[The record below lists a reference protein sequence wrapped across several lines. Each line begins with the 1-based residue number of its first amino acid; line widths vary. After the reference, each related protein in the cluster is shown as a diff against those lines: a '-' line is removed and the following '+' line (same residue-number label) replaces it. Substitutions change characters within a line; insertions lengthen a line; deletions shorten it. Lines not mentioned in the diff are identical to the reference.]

1 MLKEIVIKILKY
13 VNAKK
18 LRIEK
23 EVILDRKTS
32 YSFSTKFE
40 GKNKIGKNA
49 CINNSK
55 VGFATYIGKECIFDN
70 TIIGKYC
77 CIANNVKPIKYEI
90 EFCDFPGE
98 HENDTKIVQ
107 TKVTPITSYTF
118 KKSIVK
124 AIENN

>member
-1 MLKEIVIKILKY
+1 MLY
-13 VNAKK
+13 
-18 LRIEK
+18 
-23 EVILDRKTS
+23 
-32 YSFSTKFE
+32 
-40 GKNKIGKNA
+40 
-49 CINNSK
+49 
-55 VGFATYIGKECIFDN
+55 
-70 TIIGKYC
+70 

-124 AIENN
+124 AIENS

>member
-1 MLKEIVIKILKY
+1 MKRILYPATQWYEATFEDEYVSQSDSHKTLQGAYQSIFENMLY
-13 VNAKK
+13 
-18 LRIEK
+18 
-23 EVILDRKTS
+23 
-32 YSFSTKFE
+32 
-40 GKNKIGKNA
+40 
-49 CINNSK
+49 
-55 VGFATYIGKECIFDN
+55 
-70 TIIGKYC
+70 

-124 AIENN
+124 AIETS

>member
-77 CIANNVKPIKYEI
+77 CIANNVKV
-90 EFCDFPGE
+90 
-98 HENDTKIVQ
+98 IVG
-107 TKVTPITSYTF
+107 KHPTSKF
-118 KKSIVK
+118 VSIHPAFFSTRK
-124 AIENN
+124 QARIYICK